1 MTQDDA
7 DQDMIAELRDAAER
21 VVADKADLARTRRL
35 RRTVPGHD
43 TGLVDT
49 FVELG
54 WFGVLV
60 PEDKGGLGLGLAETA
75 VLVRTLEKG
84 LISDPLLPI
93 AVLGTRTLVH
103 AGREAADRLLA
114 GVLGG
119 EVRPALA
126 LDFDEALPDV
136 RWSAGRLTGRC
147 AAVAGGA
154 AATHLIVPVRCDAG
168 VELYAVAVDAPGL
181 VQTQR
186 WRADE
191 TPVGQVTLDGAEDA
205 ILIASADRGGPAV
218 EAALDETRLVAAAG
232 LVGLGERMLDMT
244 IDYLKVRHQF
254 DVSIGS
260 FQALQHK
267 TVDLYIQKE
276 IAVATVAYGL
286 QLARQGERVMGALR
300 AKGRASAAANRIGR
314 EALHLH
320 GAIGFTDEH
329 DIGLYLKRALTL
341 SAWLGNAA
349 VHRRRYI
356 EMGMIRP

>member
-7 DQDMIAELRDAAER
+7 DQDMIAELRNAAER
-21 VVADKADLARTRRL
+21 VVADKTDHGRTRRL
-35 RRTVPGHD
+35 RRTAPGHD
-43 TGLVDT
+43 AGLVDT

-60 PEDKGGLGLGLAETA
+60 PEDKGGLGLGLADMA
-75 VLVRTLEKG
+75 VLIRTLEKG
-84 LISDPLLPI
+84 LISDPLLSI
-93 AVLGTRTLVH
+93 AVLGARTLVQ
-103 AGREAADRLLA
+103 AGSEVADRLLG
-114 GVLGG
+114 GVLSG

-136 RWSAGRLTGRC
+136 RLSHGRLTGRC
-147 AAVAGGA
+147 EAVAGAA

-168 VELYAVAVDAPGL
+168 VELYAIAANAPGV

-191 TPVGQVTLDGAEDA
+191 TPVGHVMLDGAGDVM
-205 ILIASADRGGPAV
+205 LIAAADRGGSAV
-218 EAALDETRLVAAAG
+218 AAAVDETRLVAAAG

-254 DVSIGS
+254 DVAIGS

-286 QLARQGERVMGALR
+286 QLARRGERVMGALR
-300 AKGRASAAANRIGR
+300 AKGRASEVANRIAR

-329 DIGLYLKRALTL
+329 DIGLYLKRTLTL

-349 VHRRRYI
+349 AHRRRYI
-356 EMGMIRP
+356 EMEMVRP